1 MKLTMGE
8 IAAMLET
15 SSPSPE
21 RTALG
26 YSIDSRT
33 LVAGQLFFAIRGP
46 RFDGHS
52 FVAEVIA
59 RGAAGAVVEQSF
71 WGAAS
76 GALRASLLAVSDTTA
91 ALQRLAHSV
100 RVKWGKTVVAITGS
114 TGKSTT
120 KEMAAAI
127 LARRLRVLKSQGN
140 LNNHYGLPLTLLGLE
155 PAHEAVVAELAMSA
169 AGEIALLARI
179 AEPQVGV
186 VTNVAPVHL
195 QFFDSVDAIARAKKE
210 LIDHLP
216 AGATAVLNHDD
227 WRVRDFAQGFSGR
240 ALTFGF
246 EPGADFRAVECRL
259 DGSRGSVF
267 RVEGPALAGEYRLP
281 LPGRHDVQNA
291 LAALAAASVFE
302 VSATE
307 AQQALA
313 TLPPLAQ
320 RSEILTLS
328 NGAVLINDCY
338 NSNPLAMEKMLETL
352 ANWPDA
358 RRRLVVAGEMLELGA
373 TSPDLHRAV
382 GRKCQEA
389 GVDWLMAV
397 QGDAQFMAEGAQ
409 QAGLPPERARFFA
422 TLEEAAECCR
432 TLLQPGD
439 VVLVKGS
446 RGVHLERAVE
456 LLQAAFPGTVGRG
469 ASEPSD

>member
-1 MKLTMGE
+1 MT
-8 IAAMLET
+8 
-15 SSPSPE
+15 
-21 RTALG
+21 
-26 YSIDSRT
+26 
-33 LVAGQLFFAIRGP
+33 
-46 RFDGHS
+46 
-52 FVAEVIA
+52 
-59 RGAAGAVVEQSF
+59 
-71 WGAAS
+71 
-76 GALRASLLAVSDTTA
+76 
-91 ALQRLAHSV
+91 
-100 RVKWGKTVVAITGS
+100 
-114 TGKSTT
+114 
-120 KEMAAAI
+120 AAI

-155 PAHEAVVAELAMSA
+155 PTHEAVVAELAMSA
-169 AGEIALLARI
+169 AGEIALLARL
-179 AEPQVGV
+179 ADPQVGV

-195 QFFDSVDAIARAKKE
+195 QFFDSLEGIAQAKKE

-216 AGATAVLNHDD
+216 AGATAILNHDD
-227 WRVRDFAQGFSGR
+227 WRVRNFGRGFPGR

-246 EPGADFRAVECRL
+246 EPGADFRAVDFRP

-267 RVEGPALAGEYRLP
+267 RVKGPALAGEYRLP
-281 LPGRHDVQNA
+281 LPGRHNVANA
-291 LAALAAASVFE
+291 LAALAAASVLE
-302 VSATE
+302 VSATD

-313 TLPPLAQ
+313 VLQPLAQ

-328 NGAVLINDCY
+328 NGAVLIVDCY

-397 QGDAQFMAEGAQ
+397 QGDAQFFVEGAR
-409 QAGLPPERARFFA
+409 QAGLPLERARFFA
-422 TLEEAAECCR
+422 SPEEAAECCR
-432 TLLQPGD
+432 ALLQAGD

-446 RGVHLERAVE
+446 RGVHLERVVE
-456 LLQAAFPGTVGRG
+456 LLQAAFPAAAGRG
-469 ASEPSD
+469 ASDPAN

>member
-8 IAAMLET
+8 IAAVLKT
-15 SSPSPE
+15 SSPSPQ

-33 LVAGQLFFAIRGP
+33 LVAGQVFFAIRGP

-71 WGAAS
+71 WESSS
-76 GALRASLLAVSDTTA
+76 GALRASLLAVPDTTA
-91 ALQRLAHSV
+91 ALQRLAQSV
-100 RVKWGKTVVAITGS
+100 REKWGKTVVAITGS

-155 PAHEAVVAELAMSA
+155 PAHQAVVAELAMSA
-169 AGEIALLARI
+169 AGEIAVLARI

-195 QFFDSVDAIARAKKE
+195 QFFDSVDAIAKAKKE

-216 AGATAVLNHDD
+216 TGATAVLNHDD
-227 WRVRDFAQGFSGR
+227 RRVRTFGQGFSGR
-240 ALTFGF
+240 VLTFGL
-246 EPGADFRAVECRL
+246 EPGADFRAVDCRL

-267 RVEGPALAGEYRLP
+267 RVESPTLAGEYRLL
-281 LPGRHDVQNA
+281 LPGRHNVQNA
-291 LAALAAASVFE
+291 LAALAAASAFE
-302 VSATE
+302 VSAAD

-328 NGAVLINDCY
+328 NGAVLIVDCY

-382 GRKCQEA
+382 GRECQEA

-397 QGDAQFMAEGAQ
+397 QGDAQFFVEGARR
-409 QAGLPPERARFFA
+409 AGLPPERARFFA
-422 TLEEAAECCR
+422 TPEEAAECCR

-446 RGVHLERAVE
+446 RGVHLERVVE
-456 LLQAAFPGTVGRG
+456 LLQAAFPGAAGRG
-469 ASEPSD
+469 PGEPSN